1 MTKSEII
8 EKYGLQYYKDFRAR
22 EKENKRKRALGLIKK
37 QKPINNITVKV
48 TAKASDGI
56 TRDRLEEEE
65 KIVARLQRRLE
76 GWWSK
81 QTSKPSRPFILIVE
95 YGNLNKGTKTL
106 NYKVELNQLN
116 LQPDEIEK
124 FKAGAAEVVRDF
136 LSNYGI
142 D

>member
-22 EKENKRKRALGLIKK
+22 EKEKKRQRALGLIKK

-76 GWWSK
+76 GWWAK
-81 QTSKPSRPFILIVE
+81 QTSKPFILLVE
-95 YGNLNKGTKTL
+95 YGNLNKGKKTL

-124 FKAGAAEVVRDF
+124 FKSGASEIVNSF
-136 LSNYGI
+136 ISSI
-142 D
+142 DN

>member
-22 EKENKRKRALGLIKK
+22 EKEKKRQRALGLIKK
-37 QKPINNITVKV
+37 QKPINDITVKV

-76 GWWSK
+76 GWWAK
-81 QTSKPSRPFILIVE
+81 QTSKPFILIVE

-124 FKAGAAEVVRDF
+124 FKAGAAEVIVDYLHF
-136 LSNYGI
+136 
-142 D
+142 

>member
-22 EKENKRKRALGLIKK
+22 EKEKKRQRALGLIKK
-37 QKPINNITVKV
+37 QKPINDITVKV

-76 GWWSK
+76 GWWAK
-81 QTSKPSRPFILIVE
+81 QTSKPFILLVE
-95 YGNLNKGTKTL
+95 YGNLNKGKKTL

-124 FKAGAAEVVRDF
+124 FKSGASEIVNSF
-136 LSNYGI
+136 ISSI
-142 D
+142 DN

>member
-22 EKENKRKRALGLIKK
+22 EKENKRQRALGLIKK

-48 TAKASDGI
+48 SAKASDGI

-81 QTSKPSRPFILIVE
+81 QSSKSFILIVK

-124 FKAGAAEVVRDF
+124 FKSGAAEVVRDF
-136 LSNYGI
+136 LSNCGI